1 MPNINITQ
9 LHRVVFIRKTGAD
22 TKTFTL
28 EPDDLGQEDTASINI
43 APRKMTRDSSIGST
57 STPIAGTYDA
67 FAASI
72 SFLLDNWAIL
82 GNALNRFNKATYDGA
97 NANAGNIIGSAATTP
112 CAGGDYC
119 TVIIQGV
126 CDDGSSADVELPRC
140 IPSMDDD
147 VTVGSSSTPEV
158 TLNLNPIIYNPKL
171 HADDGY
177 SKYDYRLG
185 DQALDKKTRLN
196 ATTGEYEDVVA
207 GD

>member
-67 FAASI
+67 FAASVT
-72 SFLLDNWAIL
+72 FLADTWAII
-82 GNALNRFNKATYDGA
+82 GNALNRFNKATYAGA
-97 NANAGNIIGSAATTP
+97 SANSGNIIGSAATTP

-126 CDDGSSADVELPRC
+126 CDDGSDADIELPRC
-140 IPSMDDD
+140 IPSADDD
-147 VTVGSSSTPEV
+147 ISIGSSSTPEV

-177 SKYDYRLG
+177 SKYDYRFGAQDLT
-185 DQALDKKTRLN
+185 KKTRLN
-196 ATTGEYEDVVA
+196 ATTGEYEDVDTGA
-207 GD
+207 